1 MKTKQFICGVIAI
14 SVLAPVIAGAAGAL
28 SPAPA
33 APSAATPSLT
43 AQPQSATEAPP
54 SVADC
59 EYVFGLLDSD
69 TDGRIAKEEAK
80 ASAPLVKYFGD
91 IDTDSDSTISLS
103 EWTAYFRHTG
113 A

>member
-1 MKTKQFICGVIAI
+1 MICAVIAV

-28 SPAPA
+28 APATPAAA
-33 APSAATPSLT
+33 APSVAVQT
-43 AQPQSATEAPP
+43 QPEKTEALP
-54 SVADC
+54 SVADV
-59 EYVFGLLDSD
+59 EYVFGLLDLD

-91 IDTDSDSTISLS
+91 IDTDSDGTISLS
-103 EWTAYFRHTG
+103 EWSAYFRYSEPRAG